1 MDQFGF
7 IHEKLD
13 IKILIL
19 FLLRR
24 LPGVVDP
31 STLGDLCRQCDDGI
45 GYFDYSDCLAELVET
60 EHIAESEEGFA
71 ITEKGVR
78 NADAVETSLPYSVR
92 SKALKLLA
100 PVEERLRRAAMITAR
115 HEMGEDGCTVELAM
129 GDGKGEIIR
138 MRLLCADE
146 AQARSIEKK
155 FRKNAEGYYQQIMDL
170 FLDQ

>member
-1 MDQFGF
+1 MDRHGF

-19 FLLRR
+19 FILRR
-24 LPGVVDP
+24 LPGAVEP
-31 STLGDLCRQCDDGI
+31 ETLLELSQCDGGI
-45 GYFDYSDCLAELVET
+45 GYFDYSDCLSELVDT
-60 EHIAESEEGFA
+60 GHIEESEDGYR
-71 ITEKGVR
+71 ITDKGAR
-78 NADAVETSLPYSVR
+78 NADAVESSLPYSVR
-92 SKALKLLA
+92 SKALRLLA

-115 HEMGEDGCTVELAM
+115 HETGEDGCTVELAM

-146 AQARSIEKK
+146 AQARSMEKK
-155 FRKNAEGYYQQIMDL
+155 FRKNAEGYYQKVMDL